1 DAAREGYG
9 AGVRAVFEAGSRLAG
24 VRGTVADLLDVP
36 PGLERAVEA
45 VLGERLQWVVV
56 DRFEHARAAVE
67 YLATRRAGAA
77 TFVPLEHL
85 RNGGSRGAPPISP
98 HDEAANPALAWV
110 ARAIGGP
117 APSLVHHLLGQ
128 VAVVRHLDAAEAL
141 WRRNGVVATYVT
153 RAGEVLSPAGA
164 LTGGRRDGERHV
176 NEQSLL
182 GRKRAIR
189 QLADEV
195 GALGRNVEE
204 SQQRL
209 HALEVAVDSLRARQG
224 MLQVSVHAQETAR
237 LSGGKD
243 LEATRRESER
253 VIRHLETLE
262 AEARLVSAESVETD
276 GELTSLEGRLSD
288 IEARES
294 SLEREMT
301 TLRERLEVDQA

>member
-1 DAAREGYG
+1 M
-9 AGVRAVFEAGSRLAG
+9 
-24 VRGTVADLLDVP
+24 
-36 PGLERAVEA
+36 
-45 VLGERLQWVVV
+45 LGDRLQWVIV
-56 DRFEHARAAVE
+56 DRFEQGRAALS
-67 YLATRRAGAA
+67 YLEREGAGAA
-77 TFVPLEHL
+77 TLLALETL
-85 RNGGSRGAPPISP
+85 RGSMAPPPLDDDPEIMWA
-98 HDEAANPALAWV
+98 DRLV
-110 ARAIGGP
+110 GGP
-117 APSLVHHLLGQ
+117 RPELVRHLLGR
-128 VAVVRHLDAAEAL
+128 VGVVRHLDAAEAL

-253 VIRHLETLE
+253 VIRHLE
-262 AEARLVSAESVETD
+262 LV
-276 GELTSLEGRLSD
+276 TSGQLR
-288 IEARES
+288 S
-294 SLEREMT
+294 SYRT
-301 TLRERLEVDQA
+301 RSSPRSSSGPSQAYRRDRPPG